1 MNTVQLC
8 LPELEEEETKTLGMS
23 GAWKQTAP
31 IPEFGWKPSGI
42 SNVSEIWFPS
52 SPLPNIL
59 IPGLMALHYYYD
71 YGEGL
76 PWVLVARRGF
86 SLVVASWGYSSL
98 QCEGFSVRWLLL

>member
-8 LPELEEEETKTLGMS
+8 LLELEEKETKTLGIS

-52 SPLPNIL
+52 STLTNIL
-59 IPGLMALHYYYD
+59 IPGLMTLYYY
-71 YGEGL
+71 YYFGGGL
-76 PWVLVARRGF
+76 PWVFVARRGLF
-86 SLVVASWGYSSL
+86 SSCGKLGLLFLAVWGL
-98 QCEGFSVRWLLL
+98 HFLAV